1 MNLPSILVNKSQ
13 DEASDITMISDV
25 LEPSQSS
32 QTTARFV
39 IPYKA
44 SVLDNL
50 SSLVF
55 RCEWKSYDESAK
67 TTEGVVFKDACGSL
81 PAVKR
86 ARMYIGQKLIMNQEH
101 CGTKMYI
108 DKRFEEADAM
118 TEVYDARFGSQNDYF
133 LRNDSDFSNQEFS
146 VGQFELGRDCP
157 AKATNFSTTN
167 KRFTRKLGSGADG
180 WETQLFLDE
189 LFTGLKDLSI
199 PMMLKEQLSIEV
211 DWETSFDKLMYD
223 ISPTG
228 SRIPANRKNVEITN
242 VRLLTDYIGY
252 DQATHSALE
261 SQVLGQGI
269 ILPFRDTIVIERT
282 LNATT
287 STSPVQE
294 DIPLSLNSKA
304 VMKVVVQKLVNC
316 GSTRALGVGKTE
328 FCGDCRSDALP
339 DESYNLLVNDLL
351 IYDQPVD
358 TRTQMYNQL
367 SQVGEKPFYAYPD
380 SLEFRD
386 PSVAVSTN
394 DVLSNSKTVSG
405 FTYNKST
412 INTAD
417 AEVGSSVSSGQAGSL
432 SFLGISLGKYGR
444 DSNDTLADAGYR
456 IGSSPVQLR
465 YSRSG
470 GATSKFEGKPVK
482 VNLFVDVLKVLDLNA
497 GFSDVRDQ

>member
-1 MNLPSILVNKSQ
+1 
-13 DEASDITMISDV
+13 
-25 LEPSQSS
+25 
-32 QTTARFV
+32 
-39 IPYKA
+39 
-44 SVLDNL
+44 
-50 SSLVF
+50 
-55 RCEWKSYDESAK
+55 
-67 TTEGVVFKDACGSL
+67 
-81 PAVKR
+81 AVKR

-261 SQVLGQGI
+261 SQVLGQ
-269 ILPFRDTIVIERT
+269 
-282 LNATT
+282 
-287 STSPVQE
+287 
-294 DIPLSLNSKA
+294 
-304 VMKVVVQKLVNC
+304 
-316 GSTRALGVGKTE
+316 
-328 FCGDCRSDALP
+328 
-339 DESYNLLVNDLL
+339 
-351 IYDQPVD
+351 
-358 TRTQMYNQL
+358 
-367 SQVGEKPFYAYPD
+367 
-380 SLEFRD
+380 
-386 PSVAVSTN
+386 
-394 DVLSNSKTVSG
+394 
-405 FTYNKST
+405 
-412 INTAD
+412 
-417 AEVGSSVSSGQAGSL
+417 
-432 SFLGISLGKYGR
+432 
-444 DSNDTLADAGYR
+444 
-456 IGSSPVQLR
+456 
-465 YSRSG
+465 
-470 GATSKFEGKPVK
+470 
-482 VNLFVDVLKVLDLNA
+482 
-497 GFSDVRDQ
+497 